1 MPAPATTPARKKRL
15 AALHAAKR
23 ALGLDDEAYRDML
36 EEKTGKRSAKDLSD
50 NQIDEVLTALRGP
63 GGYTR
68 RGDRVAIEDTDAPQI
83 VMIKTLWLQLAD
95 RGAAKSASA
104 DALNAWVKRQVGI
117 DRVHWLTPEAANTV
131 IESLKQWGARLKR
144 F

>member
-1 MPAPATTPARKKRL
+1 MPTPATPPARKRRL

-23 ALGLDDEAYRDML
+23 DLGLDDEAYRDML
-36 EEKTGKRSAKDLSD
+36 EEKTGKRSAKDCTDAELD
-50 NQIDEVLTALRGP
+50 AVLEALRKS
-63 GGYTR
+63 GGYKR
-68 RGDRVAIEDTDAPQI
+68 RGDRVAIDDTDSAQI

-95 RGAAKSASA
+95 RGAAKSASEA
-104 DALNAWVKRQVGI
+104 ALNAWVKRQVGI

-144 F
+144 Y